1 MSPRAHAMLA
11 VLVALALVAIVR
23 LVRRRHLKVKYSL
36 LWLSVG
42 GVLVVFAAVPG
53 LLDWTARQLGV
64 YYEPTLLI
72 LLALLLLLLVVMHFS
87 YELTRAEDRIRTLAE
102 EAAIMRE
109 RLEALEARDDLDAQ
123 SDGPDRPDV
132 ATGS

>member
-1 MSPRAHAMLA
+1 
-11 VLVALALVAIVR
+11 
-23 LVRRRHLKVKYSL
+23 
-36 LWLSVG
+36 
-42 GVLVVFAAVPG
+42 
-53 LLDWTARQLGV
+53 
-64 YYEPTLLI
+64 
-72 LLALLLLLLVVMHFS
+72 MHFS

-109 RLEALEARDDLDAQ
+109 RLQALEARDDLDAQ